1 MDVKVNNRA
10 PEMLDLDR
18 WMQDARQEIAENNV
32 LGYLLDIAA
41 GVMPNP
47 TVGQVR
53 ACEVLL
59 KFMVASPQAARTTDL
74 PHVHVNLGPPVD
86 TVREWIELVQ
96 AQGLPERRHAGV
108 DLSKEDQGRV
118 VSFMRD

>member
-1 MDVKVNNRA
+1 MAFD
-10 PEMLDLDR
+10 PER
-18 WMQDARQEIAENNV
+18 WLRNAQEEIAENNV

-118 VSFMRD
+118 VPFMRD

>member
-59 KFMVASPQAARTTDL
+59 KFMVASPQAARTTEL
-74 PHVHVNLGPPVD
+74 PTSMLTWARLSIPSENGSNLF
-86 TVREWIELVQ
+86 
-96 AQGLPERRHAGV
+96 RRKACRSGGMP
-108 DLSKEDQGRV
+108 LASI
-118 VSFMRD
+118 